1 MLPTI
6 ACHLCALVGARNGA
20 KPSTD
25 RPEAARRKGPEKGPR
40 PNNLNVSLIEIGGS
54 MWRADR
60 AARPP
65 MTCRYGTCARV
76 KWAVPGLYSVR
87 GTRFPRMCS
96 LRLRV
101 ASRRVTCLPGAGMGL
116 SNRNP
121 RLPARVGAGVVGRGR
136 NPRCAGGGLNPEPQL
151 DFYAREPRR
160 YRGTPR
166 AVLGPLG
173 SL

>member
-101 ASRRVTCLPGAGMGL
+101 ASRHEPSLSGAGLGAP
-116 SNRNP
+116 NRSP
-121 RLPARVGAGVVGRGR
+121 SLPHT
-136 NPRCAGGGLNPEPQL
+136 L
-151 DFYAREPRR
+151 
-160 YRGTPR
+160 T
-166 AVLGPLG
+166 AVLPPLSGGKTENLVYLARRPAAPWISVRPDDHGPNPG
-173 SL
+173 G